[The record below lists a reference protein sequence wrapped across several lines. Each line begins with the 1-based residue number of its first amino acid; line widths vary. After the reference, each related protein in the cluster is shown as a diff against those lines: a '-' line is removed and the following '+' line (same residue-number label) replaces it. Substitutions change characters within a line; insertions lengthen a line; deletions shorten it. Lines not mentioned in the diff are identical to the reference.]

1 WMRKE
6 VPKPKQDEE
15 GEFDLPEKEKPPLV
29 KIRIYDAA
37 GNKVRSLRGTNAK
50 GFNRVDWD
58 LRYDPVH
65 EVRLRAAPPGNRHV
79 WEEKRFIGADRRPV
93 LYYGIEDAGQGP
105 LVPPGTYTVK
115 LEADGV
121 EVSPTVQVLK
131 DPTSGG
137 TDADAQEG
145 SKFALG
151 IYRDTNETADM
162 INQ

>member
-37 GNKVRSLRGTNAK
+37 GNKVRSLRGTNEK

-58 LRYDPVH
+58 LRYDPVR
-65 EVRLRAAPPGNRHV
+65 EVRLRATPPGNRHV
-79 WEEKRFIGADRRPV
+79 WAEKRFVGKDRRPL

-115 LEADGV
+115 LEVEGNEVATTV
-121 EVSPTVQVLK
+121 EVRK
-131 DPTSGG
+131 DPNSGG
-137 TDADAQEG
+137 TVADVEEG
-145 SKFALG
+145 SKFALA
-151 IYRDTNETADM
+151 IYRATNTT
-162 INQ
+162 